1 MVHHRKASILSLVMI
16 LSATCVTA
24 VGAQG
29 RRAATGFQVGQSF
42 PEIAFPSQENDRP
55 MSLVD
60 FRGKKLLLH
69 VFASW

>member
-16 LSATCVTA
+16 LSATCVTT

-29 RRAATGFQVGQSF
+29 RRAAMGFQVGQPF
-42 PEIAFPSQENDRP
+42 PEIAFPSLGDDRP
-55 MSLVD
+55 MSLAD